1 MADENLV
8 SGHTPIW
15 NYTASGINLI
25 FKKELW
31 KDRSSMGEEFYCV
44 SEGVKLNLL
53 VSIASVIEGST
64 KTYLRNRIYGLMNRK
79 KQLDEMIAE
88 HEEKSNNITEASEE
102 IDNDEDNND
111 YDENFISFLP
121 PIEELKTEAI
131 QKEKNINDIILAYPD
146 NRGIVQKILD
156 FFSRIINIV
165 KYWFGIRKELT
176 SLEEEKLKRI
186 VIGIEK
192 SSWNNLVGH
201 FNKVNNRKLKAVLD
215 EQSTDLYE
223 DISKI
228 FQFRNFIVHSNI
240 LEQKFNENEIHF
252 QGKSNKL
259 IKYIN
264 DKGFGIFP
272 VSGKYFIEILMP
284 DDLIIHFKS
293 CMDLFIGNND
303 FREDFSTSNLRNLVW
318 R

>member
-1 MADENLV
+1 
-8 SGHTPIW
+8 
-15 NYTASGINLI
+15 
-25 FKKELW
+25 
-31 KDRSSMGEEFYCV
+31 MGKEFYCV
-44 SEGVKLNLL
+44 SEGIKLNLL

-79 KQLDEMIAE
+79 KQLDEIIAK
-88 HEEKSNNITEASEE
+88 HEEETNTITETYEE
-102 IDNDEDNND
+102 IGNNEEDNND
-111 YDENFISFLP
+111 ESFISFSP
-121 PIEELKTEAI
+121 PIEELKKEAT
-131 QKEKNINDIILAYPD
+131 QKEKTINDIILAYPD
-146 NRGIVQKILD
+146 KRGIVQKILD
-156 FFSRIINIV
+156 FFRRIINIL
-165 KYWFGIRKELT
+165 KYWFGIRKELS

-215 EQSTDLYE
+215 EQNTDLYE
-223 DISKI
+223 DTSKI

-240 LEQKFNENEIHF
+240 LEQKFNENEVHF
-252 QGKSNKL
+252 QGKSDKL

-264 DKGFGIFP
+264 DKGFGISP
-272 VSGKYFIEILMP
+272 VTGKYFVEILIP
-284 DDLIIHFKS
+284 DDLIIHFKK

-303 FREDFSTSNLRNLVW
+303 FKEDFHTSNLRNLIW